1 MKFICLGY
9 IDESKF
15 ADLPADKAQQMMEKC
30 FDYDDEL
37 RRGGHIL
44 GGECLEGARHA
55 VTLRDRGGAV
65 QVTDGPYAETKEILG
80 GILVIEACDLN
91 HAIDLMSK
99 HPGVT
104 MGPFEIR
111 ASNEAV
117 ACLAAAHRQA
127 ASPAP
132 TSDSE
137 PAAAAEVR
145 ELIAAWS
152 RAVEAKDPAQITR
165 DYAADAVLFDA
176 IPPYKTVGPAAIRNA
191 WEQCFPF
198 FPESFRSE
206 HRDLVV
212 HADGDLAFV
221 HGLHHFVP
229 TPADDPLGQSWMRI
243 TVCFRRIE
251 GRWKVVHEHVSLPFN
266 PMDNQAWTIKDP
278 EVADM
283 PNYGAPPAGVPSQE
297 TRS

>member
-9 IDESKF
+9 IDESKW
-15 ADLPADKAQQMMEKC
+15 ADLPAEKAQQMMEKC

-37 RRGGHIL
+37 RRGGHFL
-44 GGECLEGARHA
+44 GGEALGTVRHA
-55 VTLRDRGGAV
+55 VTLRERGGAV
-65 QVTDGPYAETKEILG
+65 QVTDGPYAETKEGLG
-80 GILVIEACDLN
+80 GILLLEARDLN
-91 HAIDLMSK
+91 HAIDLMSR
-99 HPGVT
+99 HPGVR

-111 ASNEAV
+111 ASDEDVNRLIA
-117 ACLAAAHRQA
+117 ARDAAARKREGGGA
-127 ASPAP
+127 MG
-132 TSDSE
+132 
-137 PAAAAEVR
+137 PAAEIR

-165 DYAADAVLFDA
+165 DYADDVVLYDA
-176 IPPYKTVGPAAIRNA
+176 IPPYKTVGAEAIRST

-206 HRDLVV
+206 HRDLVI

-229 TPADDPLGQSWMRI
+229 TPADHACGQTWLRI

-251 GRWKVVHEHVSLPFN
+251 GRWKVVHEHVSIPFN
-266 PMDNQAWTIKDP
+266 PMDNRAWQIKNPD
-278 EVADM
+278 VVDM
-283 PNYGAPPAGVPSQE
+283 PNYGNPAANSK
-297 TRS
+297 S